1 MFHLGKVGI
10 DLVSVGSSL
19 SKVVTLPHVPLTYK
33 LHQAFNMAVTSTP
46 NRVRHLG
53 NEILKFVSV
62 VDPTRTEIDP
72 AHDDTG

>member
-10 DLVSVGSSL
+10 DLVAVGSSL
-19 SKVVTLPHVPLTYK
+19 SNVVTLPHVTLIYK
-33 LHQAFNMAVTSTP
+33 LYQAFNMVVTSTP
-46 NRVRHLG
+46 NRVRHLR

-62 VDPTRTEIDP
+62 VDPTRIEIDP

>member
-1 MFHLGKVGI
+1 MFHLG
-10 DLVSVGSSL
+10 
-19 SKVVTLPHVPLTYK
+19 KVVTLPHVTLTYK
-33 LHQAFNMAVTSTP
+33 LYQAFNTVVTSAP
-46 NRVRHLG
+46 NMVRHLR